1 MCESDID
8 ELYYHNRDENGF
20 IIIALVLWT
29 LQLLFVHTEVVV
41 LRTVG
46 AIAVIRFKMMLL
58 LQNWCGRGVVVM
70 MCVDVAEK
78 MELLWCED
86 MNELLKWF

>member
-1 MCESDID
+1 MCESDVD
-8 ELYYHNRDENGF
+8 ELCCHNRDEKWIF
-20 IIIALVLWT
+20 INCTCTYELCNFCFAYKSC
-29 LQLLFVHTEVVV
+29 QLKTVVQI
-41 LRTVG
+41 T
-46 AIAVIRFKMMLL
+46 VIRDEMSL

-70 MCVDVAEK
+70 RCVDVAEK